1 MLLLQSEDGEID
13 GDENDA
19 EDDDLSKDLE
29 DDSLGGPISR
39 IHGFYKKPD
48 MRSVT
53 NDSDNDFWLETCGL
67 GLWEEARENPVRHRE
82 NMQTAGPSVMSI
94 NLEAILHCQLWE
106 IFINTEL
113 NVVYSY
119 GLMNVI

>member
-19 EDDDLSKDLE
+19 EDEDLSKDLE

-53 NDSDNDFWLETCGL
+53 NDSDNDF
-67 GLWEEARENPVRHRE
+67 
-82 NMQTAGPSVMSI
+82 
-94 NLEAILHCQLWE
+94 
-106 IFINTEL
+106 
-113 NVVYSY
+113 
-119 GLMNVI
+119 